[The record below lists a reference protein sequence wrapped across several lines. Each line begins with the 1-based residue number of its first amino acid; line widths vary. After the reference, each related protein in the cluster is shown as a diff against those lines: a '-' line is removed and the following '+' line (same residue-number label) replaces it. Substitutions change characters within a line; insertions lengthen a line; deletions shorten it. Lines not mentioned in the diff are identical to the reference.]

1 MKSSTKYLSLVG
13 LVLSLAACGTP
24 QQMPDM
30 ETPDAAADSQQMIQ
44 EDSSRASDAVSEE
57 TSTGTEDSSVES
69 DASDSG
75 TNISDASDSSFDAS
89 TDSGLVRE
97 PNVVYRIGESVI
109 EMSRGELLSYLGD
122 SGANFVEYM
131 HSNLN
136 SDTGCRGTQPVAR
149 IQIGSCTLFI
159 PRQNVDY
166 WQHPLTP
173 VDASVVG
180 LKFHFSINSGDS
192 GVVCHPST
200 EGGMIMAITPT
211 NLCGDVR
218 NLTVYHS
225 VRVE

>member
-131 HSNLN
+131 NSNYRICNANL
-136 SDTGCRGTQPVAR
+136 SVAR
-149 IQIGSCTLFI
+149 IQMGTCSVFI
-159 PRQNVDY
+159 QRQDVDY
-166 WQHPLTP
+166 WQHPSSS
-173 VDASVVG
+173 DASVVG
-180 LKFHFSINSGDS
+180 LRFHFSINSGDS
-192 GVVCHPST
+192 GVICHPST

-211 NLCGDVR
+211 GLNGPCNGLR
-218 NLTVYHS
+218 PLTIYHN

>member
-30 ETPDAAADSQQMIQ
+30 ETSDAAADSQQMIQ
-44 EDSSRASDAVSEE
+44 EDSSRAADVVSEE
-57 TSTGTEDSSVES
+57 TTSSPEDSSVES

-75 TNISDASDSSFDAS
+75 ANISDSSDSS
-89 TDSGLVRE
+89 TDSGSLVRE

-109 EMSRGELLSYLGD
+109 EINRNELLSYLGD
-122 SGANFVEYM
+122 GGANFVEYM
-131 HSNLN
+131 NSNYGNCNPDL
-136 SDTGCRGTQPVAR
+136 PVAR

-166 WQHPLTP
+166 WQHPSSA
-173 VDASVVG
+173 DASAIG

-200 EGGMIMAITPT
+200 EGGMVMAITPT
-211 NLCGDVR
+211 GANGLCTGLR
-218 NLTVYHS
+218 NLTVYHN

>member
-30 ETPDAAADSQQMIQ
+30 ETPDAAADAQQMIQ
-44 EDSSRASDAVSEE
+44 EDSSRPADAVSEE
-57 TSTGTEDSSVES
+57 TSTVSEDSSVES
-69 DASDSG
+69 DVSDSG
-75 TNISDASDSSFDAS
+75 ANISDSSVDAS

-109 EMSRGELLSYLGD
+109 EMSRNELLSYLGD

-131 HSNLN
+131 NSNYTSCNPGL
-136 SDTGCRGTQPVAR
+136 PVAR

-166 WQHPLTP
+166 WQHPSSS
-173 VDASVVG
+173 DASVVG

-192 GVVCHPST
+192 GVVCHPAT
-200 EGGMIMAITPT
+200 EGGMVMAITPT

-218 NLTVYHS
+218 NLTIYHN